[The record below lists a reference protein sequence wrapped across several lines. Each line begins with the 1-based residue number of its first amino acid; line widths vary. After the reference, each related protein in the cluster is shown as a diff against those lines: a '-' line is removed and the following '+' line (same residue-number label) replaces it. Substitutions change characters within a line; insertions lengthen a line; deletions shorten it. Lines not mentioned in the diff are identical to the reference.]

1 MYSPN
6 YILVPVLILIILV
19 YIYSIFGYIYDSK
32 TKFRKKK
39 TTQCIL
45 NECDKHYHFI
55 KSQNQ
60 LQTYK
65 SYLNNK
71 FIY

>member
-19 YIYSIFGYIYDSK
+19 YIYSIFGYIYDNNTIFK
-32 TKFRKKK
+32 TKN

-45 NECDKHYHFI
+45 NVCDPHYHFV
-55 KSQNQ
+55 KSFNQ
-60 LQTYK
+60 TNL
-65 SYLNNK
+65 
-71 FIY
+71 